1 MYITIQ
7 LLSTRSTCQSK
18 SIEPSYVLRAMGM
31 GLSHEEAKGSIRIS
45 LERFSTKEQVD
56 YLIDSLIKAN

>member
-1 MYITIQ
+1 
-7 LLSTRSTCQSK
+7 
-18 SIEPSYVLRAMGM
+18 MGM